1 MIFVATEENLKSWHS
16 SDKEEEEEEGRKE
29 AGGRR
34 KKKRRKGGGRRKKR
48 SWGQRRRW
56 RSLLCHM
63 ISLDSVLAQ
72 RRVPP
77 TQREAAQRLE
87 DMIDQP

>member
-16 SDKEEEEEEGRKE
+16 SDKEEEEEEE
-29 AGGRR
+29 EGGRG
-34 KKKRRKGGGRRKKR
+34 KEEEEEEEGGRRKKR
-48 SWGQRRRW
+48 NWGQRRRW
-56 RSLLCHM
+56 RSSLCHM

>member
-16 SDKEEEEEEGRKE
+16 SDKEEEEEEDE
-29 AGGRR
+29 GGRG
-34 KKKRRKGGGRRKKR
+34 KEEEEEEEGGRRKKR

-63 ISLDSVLAQ
+63 ISLDSVLAL